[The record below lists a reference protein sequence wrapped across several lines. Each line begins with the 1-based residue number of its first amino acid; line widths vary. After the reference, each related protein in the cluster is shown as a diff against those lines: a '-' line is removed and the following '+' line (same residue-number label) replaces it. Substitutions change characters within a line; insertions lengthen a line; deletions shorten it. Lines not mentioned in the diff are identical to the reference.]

1 MQIRKTGSV
10 IPSVNTKMSVV
21 LKPEQ
26 IAKLRAF
33 AEERE
38 LSMSDVV
45 REIVRGYASQVDEKP
60 VKRAPKKKA
69 RR

>member
-1 MQIRKTGSV
+1 MSN
-10 IPSVNTKMSVV
+10 VNTKMSVV

-45 REIVRGYASQVDEKP
+45 REIVRGYASRIDEKSS
-60 VKRAPKKKA
+60 KRAPKKKA

>member
-1 MQIRKTGSV
+1 VQIRETGSV
-10 IPSVNTKMSVV
+10 MPNVNTKMSVV

-45 REIVRGYASQVDEKP
+45 REIVRGYASQIDEKP
-60 VKRAPKKKA
+60 AKRAAKKKV

>member
-1 MQIRKTGSV
+1 MSG
-10 IPSVNTKMSVV
+10 VNTKMSVV

-45 REIVRGYASQVDEKP
+45 REIVRGYASQIDEKP
-60 VKRAPKKKA
+60 FKRAPKKKG